1 MDQNNAKIVLIL
13 LVFSIGLVQARPSLL
28 DAIKN
33 VKELGVG
40 ACSMERYT
48 ELTQKMQECSQQ
60 KQVELQ
66 SGLGSLTICSII
78 DPMLK
83 CNFTEFFLY
92 AIIFIIDC
100 FDWIFNFGF
109 HGIFLG
115 MNPFDE
121 CYTTK
126 ELDRFK
132 GATLQVTAGE
142 IKLVNKE
149 AADEFENC
157 QQFQKN

>member
-1 MDQNNAKIVLIL
+1 MQASRNCNIFSTLICNLKKNPIRYIYHFQIMDQNNAKIVLIL

-60 KQVELQ
+60 KQAELQ
-66 SGLGSLTICSII
+66 GGLGSLTICSII

-92 AIIFIIDC
+92 AIIFIHDC
-100 FDWIFNFGF
+100 FDF
-109 HGIFLG
+109 
-115 MNPFDE
+115 
-121 CYTTK
+121 
-126 ELDRFK
+126 
-132 GATLQVTAGE
+132 
-142 IKLVNKE
+142 
-149 AADEFENC
+149 
-157 QQFQKN
+157 

>member
-1 MDQNNAKIVLIL
+1 MQASRNCNIFSTLICNLKKNPIRYIYHFQIMDQNNAKIVLIL

-33 VKELGVG
+33 VRELGVG

-48 ELTQKMQECSQQ
+48 ELTQKMQECSLQ
-60 KQVELQ
+60 KQAELQ

-92 AIIFIIDC
+92 AIIFI
-100 FDWIFNFGF
+100 
-109 HGIFLG
+109 H
-115 MNPFDE
+115 
-121 CYTTK
+121 T
-126 ELDRFK
+126 
-132 GATLQVTAGE
+132 
-142 IKLVNKE
+142 
-149 AADEFENC
+149 
-157 QQFQKN
+157 

>member
-60 KQVELQ
+60 KQAELQ

-92 AIIFIIDC
+92 AIIFIHDC
-100 FDWIFNFGF
+100 FDFFGF
-109 HGIFLG
+109 HEIFLG

-157 QQFQKN
+157 QQFHKN

>member
-1 MDQNNAKIVLIL
+1 M
-13 LVFSIGLVQARPSLL
+13 
-28 DAIKN
+28 
-33 VKELGVG
+33 
-40 ACSMERYT
+40 
-48 ELTQKMQECSQQ
+48 
-60 KQVELQ
+60 
-66 SGLGSLTICSII
+66 
-78 DPMLK
+78 
-83 CNFTEFFLY
+83 
-92 AIIFIIDC
+92 IIFIHDC
-100 FDWIFNFGF
+100 FDLIFKFGF

>member
-1 MDQNNAKIVLIL
+1 MQASRNCNIFSTLICNLKKNPIRYIYHFQIMDQNNAKIVLIL

-60 KQVELQ
+60 KQAELQ
-66 SGLGSLTICSII
+66 GGLGSLTICSII

-92 AIIFIIDC
+92 AIIFI
-100 FDWIFNFGF
+100 
-109 HGIFLG
+109 H
-115 MNPFDE
+115 
-121 CYTTK
+121 T
-126 ELDRFK
+126 
-132 GATLQVTAGE
+132 
-142 IKLVNKE
+142 
-149 AADEFENC
+149 
-157 QQFQKN
+157 

>member
-1 MDQNNAKIVLIL
+1 MQASRNCNIFSTVICNLKKKPIRYIYHFQIMDQNNAKIVLIL

-60 KQVELQ
+60 KQAELQ
-66 SGLGSLTICSII
+66 GGLGSLTICSII

-92 AIIFIIDC
+92 AIIFI
-100 FDWIFNFGF
+100 
-109 HGIFLG
+109 H
-115 MNPFDE
+115 
-121 CYTTK
+121 T
-126 ELDRFK
+126 
-132 GATLQVTAGE
+132 
-142 IKLVNKE
+142 
-149 AADEFENC
+149 
-157 QQFQKN
+157 

>member
-28 DAIKN
+28 DAIRN

-60 KQVELQ
+60 KQAELQ

-92 AIIFIIDC
+92 AIIFIHDC
-100 FDWIFNFGF
+100 FDF
-109 HGIFLG
+109 
-115 MNPFDE
+115 
-121 CYTTK
+121 
-126 ELDRFK
+126 
-132 GATLQVTAGE
+132 
-142 IKLVNKE
+142 
-149 AADEFENC
+149 
-157 QQFQKN
+157 